1 MAWARSCCVGDC
13 RAPRARAAFF
23 GQSARAQAR
32 MDVSEKDVREAAK
45 LVKRVVRA
53 ESIDE
58 EALRALKQFAR
69 RSDPHVQAVFASV
82 WDHLGASNAIERLLA
97 LQLCAH
103 LWSRSAA
110 FRHALLEQLVPHFV
124 QLVHGSSDG
133 LPPPRQWAERLRSE
147 GVKTVESWHAS
158 HGHLEGY
165 RPLGLALRHMRQQGA
180 AAATSAGR
188 PPVVAGGGALAPA
201 SLPDAAATARSPR
214 PPNG

>member
-1 MAWARSCCVGDC
+1 MAVT
-13 RAPRARAAFF
+13 
-23 GQSARAQAR
+23 
-32 MDVSEKDVREAAK
+32 EKDVREAAK

-58 EALRALKQFAR
+58 EALRALKRFAR
-69 RSDPHVQAVFASV
+69 QSDPHVQAVFAAV

-124 QLVHGSSDG
+124 QLVLGGSDG

-147 GVKTVESWHAS
+147 GVRA
-158 HGHLEGY
+158 
-165 RPLGLALRHMRQQGA
+165 
-180 AAATSAGR
+180 
-188 PPVVAGGGALAPA
+188 PV
-201 SLPDAAATARSPR
+201 SP
-214 PPNG
+214 

>member
-1 MAWARSCCVGDC
+1 MA
-13 RAPRARAAFF
+13 
-23 GQSARAQAR
+23 
-32 MDVSEKDVREAAK
+32 VSEKDAREAAK

-82 WDHLGASNAIERLLA
+82 WDHLGASNALERLLA

-124 QLVHGSSDG
+124 ELVHGGSDG

-147 GVKTVESWHAS
+147 GVRTVESWHAS

-180 AAATSAGR
+180 
-188 PPVVAGGGALAPA
+188 PVVAGGSAAPA
-201 SLPDAAATARSPR
+201 SLPDAAATARSWRGADAARAGAAERDAPQPDAAAR
-214 PPNG
+214 VPAHPGAIAGGGRG